1 MANSARSLR
10 KATNFLA
17 RRVNVA
23 IHSWSR
29 HARRHPWTT
38 GCLFASAF
46 LAIVCALGWTW
57 TSWRWRS
64 ARFAFDLER
73 LELRDAIEDARTIA
87 FVESQHRLLAAVNET
102 WDASGEKDAARRV
115 VLDRVA
121 DDLRREI
128 ETAAQR
134 PRGVLAAERVRLELA
149 RLVWRERHQ
158 PAEAERIYAASVERL
173 TSVTVPSAQSEDRD
187 RLLQAAFHGRFH
199 AVLESYGGVELSTCL
214 TAWAEHLEATLERHR
229 GAPWVGHAWT
239 RFAVAEGLL
248 AESRATA
255 SDETAKRHYRA
266 ALASPPES
274 IRHGDSQRRLPP
286 HSIHRATWSVSWLPA
301 PQPENGQPTVD
312 ASGRGPASGHHAT
325 VGAERLFFDEWL
337 EDRGEAFARLARAEF
352 LAGDF
357 EAAVGLQR
365 ETVAARSELRT
376 RAATRRRRWLHLRES
391 FTLGVFLKAAGE
403 LSSSR
408 STLEATLNDALSLVD
423 ECPEWRAPR
432 ALCREARDALA
443 IAYRAGG
450 EESRALDLLLSAT
463 IALSALRL
471 DREPLA
477 ALDDQAVIREELGEA
492 HAAAGRKSLAWR
504 NFVESLT
511 LRDAIWRREP
521 QDESSLAML
530 LQSAQTTWELAVTP
544 AEWRESLNSV
554 EPLLDRLDPDR
565 VSVHESKAVQAA
577 LGQLHLMRG
586 SALQTLNGDLEAS
599 EELVA
604 HIRDSF
610 SRARELLANAGT
622 LPPERAR
629 DIDGRIR
636 ACEAVLKKLRKK

>member
-1 MANSARSLR
+1 MA
-10 KATNFLA
+10 FE
-17 RRVNVA
+17 
-23 IHSWSR
+23 
-29 HARRHPWTT
+29 
-38 GCLFASAF
+38 
-46 LAIVCALGWTW
+46 
-57 TSWRWRS
+57 
-64 ARFAFDLER
+64 LER
-73 LELRDAIEDARTIA
+73 LELREAIEDARTAA

-102 WDASGEKDAARRV
+102 WDESAANDTARRV
-115 VLDRVA
+115 VLDQA
-121 DDLRREI
+121 EADLRREI
-128 ETAAQR
+128 DTATQR
-134 PRGVLAAERVRLELA
+134 PRGVLAAERVRVELA
-149 RLVWRERHQ
+149 RLVWRERRQ
-158 PAEAERIYAASVERL
+158 PAEAERIYAASIERL
-173 TSVTVPSAQSEDRD
+173 TSVTVTSAQSEDRD

-199 AVLESYGGVELSTCL
+199 TVMESRGGFELSTCL
-214 TAWAEHLEATLERHR
+214 TAWAEHLEAALERYR

-239 RFAVAEGLL
+239 RFAIAQGLL

-255 SDETAKRHYRA
+255 GDDEAQRQYRA
-266 ALASPPES
+266 AVASPPVS

-286 HSIHRATWSVSWLPA
+286 HSIHRATWSASWLPTPSA
-301 PQPENGQPTVD
+301 ESEPTVD
-312 ASGRGPASGHHAT
+312 ASTRGPAGGHPTT
-325 VGAERLFFDEWL
+325 VGAERLFFDDWL
-337 EDRGEAFARLARAEF
+337 EDRCEAFARLARAEF

-408 STLEATLNDALSLVD
+408 LTLEATLKDALSLVN
-423 ECPEWRAPR
+423 ECPEWPAPR
-432 ALCREARDALA
+432 ALCRETRDSLA
-443 IAYRAGG
+443 IAYQAGG

-477 ALDDQAVIREELGEA
+477 ALDDQAVIREELGKA
-492 HAAAGRKSLAWR
+492 HSAAGRKSLAWR

-521 QDESSLAML
+521 HDESSLSRL
-530 LQSAQTTWELAVTP
+530 LQAAQITWELAVTP
-544 AEWRESLNSV
+544 AEWRESLNAV

-586 SALQTLNGDLEAS
+586 SALQTLNGDSEAR

-604 HIRDSF
+604 LIRDSF
-610 SRARELLANAGT
+610 SRARELLANAGK
-622 LPPERAR
+622 LPPEKTR

-636 ACEAVLKKLRKK
+636 ACEAVLKKLRKQ